1 MRVNIQQPS
10 AEIGNSRSPVE
21 FKKRKHLGVMQLKVL
36 EAAALLPFFRRKP
49 GCDLAK
55 IALRALN

>member
-1 MRVNIQQPS
+1 
-10 AEIGNSRSPVE
+10 
-21 FKKRKHLGVMQLKVL
+21 LGVLQLKVL